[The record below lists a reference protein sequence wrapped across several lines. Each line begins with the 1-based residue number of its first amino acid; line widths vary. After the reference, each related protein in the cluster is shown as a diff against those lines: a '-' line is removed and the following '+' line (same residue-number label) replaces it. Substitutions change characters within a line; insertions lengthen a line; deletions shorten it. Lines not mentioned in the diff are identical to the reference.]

1 MRNVSEIEFGDKADV
16 VDTVMAHPKGHKG
29 LPPAFFQVD
38 GMDPLRDE
46 GLIYATVLEKDN
58 GVKTLVKVYPGLP
71 HGHWGFFPF
80 LKSSAL
86 FRKEQIE
93 GFGWLLGKS
102 PETMK
107 VTSQQNPTTL

>member
-1 MRNVSEIEFGDKADV
+1 MLIG
-16 VDTVMAHPKGHKG
+16 VDTVMAHPKGHKD
-29 LPPAFFQVD
+29 LPAAFFQVD

-46 GLIYATVLEKDN
+46 GLIYASVLEDA
-58 GVKTLVKVYPGLP
+58 GAKTSVKVYPGLP

-93 GFGWLLGKS
+93 GFGWLLGQK
-102 PETMK
+102 PEVLKET
-107 VTSQQNPTTL
+107 TQQNPTTL